1 MCFIYLLI
9 YLYVNKKN
17 IKKMKRIIR
26 LTESDLTR
34 IVRRVIAEE
43 SQSTPNVSFKDLTFS
58 IKDNKGKELYKRYRN
73 YGSNFDIFLIQT
85 MFDQNEIVTL
95 EIGVGNQANGD
106 YSFVGTNAIIKTDSG
121 DKKLTVTN
129 NPFKT
134 TFNVSELTQ
143 NTKLQIEEIIITG
156 ANVDDG
162 GILTLRLDFSDS
174 TIQPAPKYKYNIRLT
189 NHTEEDIEEIKK

>member
-1 MCFIYLLI
+1 VFFFYLLI
-9 YLYVNKKN
+9 YLYVNKKNIKKN

-26 LTESDLTR
+26 LTESDLAR

-58 IKDNKGKELYKRYRN
+58 IKDNQGYELYRGHS
-73 YGSNFDIFLIQT
+73 YGRESDISLKQT
-85 MFDQNEIVTL
+85 MFDQNEIVTI
-95 EIGVGNQANGD
+95 EIGGGL
-106 YSFVGTNAIIKTDSG
+106 VGTNAIIKTDSG

-143 NTKLQIEEIIITG
+143 NTKLQMEEIIITG
-156 ANVDDG
+156 ANVDNG
-162 GILTLRLDFSDS
+162 GMLILRLNFSDS
-174 TIQPAPKYKYNIRLT
+174 TIQPAPT
-189 NHTEEDIEEIKK
+189 NESYRRRYRRY